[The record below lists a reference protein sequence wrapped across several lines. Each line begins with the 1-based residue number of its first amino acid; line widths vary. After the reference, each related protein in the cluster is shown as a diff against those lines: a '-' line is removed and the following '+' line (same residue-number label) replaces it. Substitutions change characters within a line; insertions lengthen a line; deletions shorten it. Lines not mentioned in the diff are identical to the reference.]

1 MKRRTRIVTRFPGQV
16 DLVRSMESPVN
27 ADDAAL
33 VRRCLAGEDDGLRAF
48 VERYQGLVFGVCYRM
63 LNHRE
68 DAEDVSQEVFLRVF
82 RNLDRWDSAR
92 PLKPWLLTIT
102 TNRCRTFLEKRSR
115 QTPAIDSVAHLAV
128 ESSDN
133 DVRDLADELQLALGR
148 LREEYRTCF
157 VLFYQG
163 QASCAEI
170 SEVMDCPKGTVKTW
184 LHRAR
189 QELAEHLQRRG
200 VVPDVHY
207 QLH

>member
-1 MKRRTRIVTRFPGQV
+1 
-16 DLVRSMESPVN
+16 MEPHET

-33 VRRCLAGEDDGLRAF
+33 VGRCLAGEEAGMRAL
-48 VERYQGLVFGVCYRM
+48 VERFQGMVFGICYRM
-63 LNHRE
+63 LHHRE
-68 DAEDVSQEVFLRVF
+68 DAEDVAQEVFLRVF
-82 RNLDRWDSAR
+82 RSLYQWDPTR

-115 QTPAIDSVAHLAV
+115 QAATSDSVAQLAV
-128 ESSDN
+128 EPGDN
-133 DVRDLADELQLALGR
+133 DVKDLADELALALGR

-157 VLFYQG
+157 ILFYEG
-163 QASCAEI
+163 QVGCAEI
-170 SEVMDCPKGTVKTW
+170 GEIMGCPKGTVKTW

-189 QELAEHLQRRG
+189 QELADHLQRRG

>member
-1 MKRRTRIVTRFPGQV
+1 
-16 DLVRSMESPVN
+16 MESLVT
-27 ADDAAL
+27 ADDGAL
-33 VRRCLAGEDDGLRAF
+33 VRHCLTGDERALRAF
-48 VERYQGLVFGVCYRM
+48 VERFQGIIFGVCYRM

-68 DAEDVSQEVFLRVF
+68 DAEDVSQEVFLRIF
-82 RNLDRWDSAR
+82 RNLDKWDPAR

-115 QTPAIDSVAHLAV
+115 QTPTSDLIADLAV
-128 ESSDN
+128 QSGEKN
-133 DVRDLADELQLALGR
+133 LGDLADELQLALER

-157 VLFYQG
+157 ILFYQA
-163 QASCAEI
+163 QVSCAEI
-170 SEVMDCPKGTVKTW
+170 GEIMGCPRGTVKTW

-189 QELAEHLQRRG
+189 LELADHLQRRG